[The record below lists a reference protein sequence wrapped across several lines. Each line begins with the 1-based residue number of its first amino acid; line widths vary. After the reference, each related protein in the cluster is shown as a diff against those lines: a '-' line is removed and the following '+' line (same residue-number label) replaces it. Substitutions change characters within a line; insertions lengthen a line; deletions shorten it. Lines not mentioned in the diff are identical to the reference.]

1 MVRKDETALAY
12 NAVCSDVCE
21 LVRSETLIGHITPIV
36 TKANDCRTIAADGQ
50 HILSSVVAQ
59 SIHDLLFLHN
69 YQTPVTLPFPP
80 VLPKPFPHEY
90 KEKDVSASTMMRIE
104 IRVSQP
110 SLKLK
115 PQMTTSTNINMVPQK
130 RDRLSKHIGI

>member
-1 MVRKDETALAY
+1 MVRKGETALAY

-36 TKANDCRTIAADGQ
+36 TKANGCRTIAADGQ

-69 YQTPVTLPFPP
+69 YQTPLCFPS
-80 VLPKPFPHEY
+80 LCLMS
-90 KEKDVSASTMMRIE
+90 KDVSASIMMRIE

-110 SLKLK
+110 SFKLK
-115 PQMTTSTNINMVPQK
+115 PRMTTPTNINMVPQK